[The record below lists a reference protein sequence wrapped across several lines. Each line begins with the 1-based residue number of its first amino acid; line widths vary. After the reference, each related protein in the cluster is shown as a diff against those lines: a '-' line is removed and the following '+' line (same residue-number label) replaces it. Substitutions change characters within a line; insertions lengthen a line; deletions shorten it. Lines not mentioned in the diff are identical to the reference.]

1 MKILQNQNFKIFLF
15 FFLTLSLTS
24 QSQNR
29 YGSYA
34 NGIEAFSKPFRVLS
48 NYVDKN
54 GNGSIEYTNPKNQ
67 VLRFRLFNHKPQLLH
82 SNIVYQLF
90 YYEKDFLKR
99 IDTYDIN
106 EKPAGERESENEAT
120 VIFIVEKPELYLQK
134 KKIIDEAEG
143 NIDMKDDSSEK
154 IIRIQLLDSDYL
166 PVKEDKPQYISSK
179 MYWEYNIR
187 KYWP

>member
-1 MKILQNQNFKIFLF
+1 MKILQNQNFRIFLF
-15 FFLTLSLTS
+15 FFLTLSFGI

-29 YGSYA
+29 YGAYV

-54 GNGSIEYTNPKNQ
+54 GNGTIEYTNPKNQ

-82 SNIVYQLF
+82 SRMVYQLF
-90 YYEKDFLKR
+90 YYEKNFLQR

-106 EKPAGERESENEAT
+106 GKPAGERESENEAT
-120 VIFIVEKPELYLQK
+120 VIFIIEKSELYLRK

-154 IIRIQLLDSDYL
+154 IIRIQLLDSNHL
-166 PVKEDKPQYISSK
+166 PVNEDRPRYISSK
-179 MYWEYNIR
+179 IYWEYNIR